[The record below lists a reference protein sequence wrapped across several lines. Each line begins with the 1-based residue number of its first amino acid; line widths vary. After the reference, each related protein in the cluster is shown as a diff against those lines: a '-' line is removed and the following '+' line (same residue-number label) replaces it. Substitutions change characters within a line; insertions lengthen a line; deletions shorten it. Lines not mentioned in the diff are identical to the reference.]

1 MCYRGFRLV
10 RCEVEPYVLRMS
22 DIRESI
28 ISVKS
33 ALAAKSDAGPT
44 PDRPAVAVI
53 EDGLRCRTEGADG
66 WTVVTDM
73 PAAVG
78 GAGAAPTPG
87 WLIRAALASCAA
99 TTIAMRAAELDLPLT
114 RLEVTAE
121 SATDMRGILGVGDG
135 VDPGPVSARLRVRLA
150 AAADEQ
156 RLEELVQWADS
167 HSPVGDCVRRA
178 VPVEL
183 EITAE

>member
-1 MCYRGFRLV
+1 
-10 RCEVEPYVLRMS
+10 MS

-33 ALAAKSDAGPT
+33 ALASKPDAGPA

-53 EDGLRCRTEGADG
+53 EDGLRCRIEGASG

-73 PAAVG
+73 PPAVG
-78 GAGAAPTPG
+78 GEGAAPTPG

-99 TTIAMRAAELDLPLT
+99 TTIAMRAAELDLSLT

-121 SATDMRGILGVGDG
+121 SETDMRGLLGIGEG
-135 VDPGPVSARLRVRLA
+135 VQPGPVSALLRVRLA
-150 AAADEQ
+150 AEAADAQ
-156 RLEELVQWADS
+156 RLEELVVWADS

-183 EITAE
+183 EIAAG

>member
-1 MCYRGFRLV
+1 
-10 RCEVEPYVLRMS
+10 MS

-33 ALAAKSDAGPT
+33 ALASKPDAGPA

-53 EDGLRCRTEGADG
+53 EDGLRCRIEGASG

-73 PAAVG
+73 PPAVG
-78 GAGAAPTPG
+78 GEGAAPTPG

-121 SATDMRGILGVGDG
+121 SETDMRGLLGIGEG
-135 VDPGPVSARLRVRLA
+135 VQPGPVSALLRVRLA
-150 AAADEQ
+150 AEAADAQ
-156 RLEELVQWADS
+156 RLEELVVWADS

-183 EITAE
+183 EIAAG

>member
-1 MCYRGFRLV
+1 
-10 RCEVEPYVLRMS
+10 MS

-28 ISVKS
+28 LNVRSV
-33 ALAAKSDAGPT
+33 LASKPDPGPA
-44 PDRPAVAVI
+44 PDRPATAVI
-53 EDGLRCRTEGADG
+53 EDGLRCRTEGGDG
-66 WTVVTDM
+66 WAVVTDM

-78 GAGAAPTPG
+78 GGAAAPTPG

-99 TTIAMRAAELDLPLT
+99 TTIAMRAAELEIALT

-121 SATDMRGILGVGDG
+121 SETDMRGLLGIGNG
-135 VDPGPVSARLRVRLA
+135 VEPGPARARLRVRI
-150 AAADEQ
+150 AADTADQE
-156 RLEELVQWADS
+156 RLEELVRWADG

-183 EITAE
+183 EIAAG

>member
-1 MCYRGFRLV
+1 MT
-10 RCEVEPYVLRMS
+10 

-33 ALAAKSDAGPT
+33 ALASKTDAGPA
-44 PDRPAVAVI
+44 PDRRAVAVM
-53 EDGLRCRTEGADG
+53 EGGLRCRAEGGDG

-73 PAAVG
+73 PAPVG
-78 GAGAAPTPG
+78 GEGAAPTPG

-99 TTIAMRAAELDLPLT
+99 TTIAMRAAELDLTLT

-121 SATDMRGILGVGDG
+121 SQTDMRGILGVGDG
-135 VDPGPVSARLRVRLA
+135 VEPGPVSALLRVRLA
-150 AAADEQ
+150 AETGDEQ
-156 RLEELVQWADS
+156 QLEELVEWADN

-183 EITAE
+183 EITTE

>member
-1 MCYRGFRLV
+1 
-10 RCEVEPYVLRMS
+10 MS

-33 ALAAKSDAGPT
+33 ALASKPDAGPA

-53 EDGLRCRTEGADG
+53 EDGLRCRIEGASG

-73 PAAVG
+73 PPAVG
-78 GAGAAPTPG
+78 GEGAAPTPG

-99 TTIAMRAAELDLPLT
+99 TTIAMRAAELDLSLT

-121 SATDMRGILGVGDG
+121 SETDMRGLLGIGDG
-135 VDPGPVSARLRVRLA
+135 VQPGPVSALLRVRLA
-150 AAADEQ
+150 AEAADAQ
-156 RLEELVQWADS
+156 RLEELVVWADS

-183 EITAE
+183 EIAAG

>member
-1 MCYRGFRLV
+1 MNAIRDSILNV
-10 RCEVEPYVLRMS
+10 RA
-22 DIRESI
+22 
-28 ISVKS
+28 
-33 ALAAKSDAGPT
+33 ALASKPDAGPA

-53 EDGLRCRTEGADG
+53 EDSLRCRADG
-66 WTVVTDM
+66 GDGWSVVTDM

-78 GAGAAPTPG
+78 GSGTAPTPG

-99 TTIAMRAAELDLPLT
+99 TTIAMRAAELEIHLT

-121 SATDMRGILGVGDG
+121 SETDMRGLLGAGEG
-135 VDPGPVSARLRVRLA
+135 VDPGPASGRLRVRLA
-150 AAADEQ
+150 ADADEQ
-156 RLEELVQWADS
+156 RLEELVEWADS

>member
-1 MCYRGFRLV
+1 MNA
-10 RCEVEPYVLRMS
+10 
-22 DIRESI
+22 IRESI

-33 ALAAKSDAGPT
+33 ALASKPDAGPA

-53 EDGLRCRTEGADG
+53 EDGLRCRTEGTDG
-66 WTVVTDM
+66 WAVVTDM

-78 GAGAAPTPG
+78 GEGAAPTPG

-99 TTIAMRAAELDLPLT
+99 TTIAMRAAELDLQLT

-121 SATDMRGILGVGDG
+121 SETDMRGILGVGDG
-135 VDPGPVSARLRVRLA
+135 VEPGPVSARLRVRLA
-150 AAADEQ
+150 AEAGDEQ
-156 RLEELVQWADS
+156 RLQELVEWADS

-183 EITAE
+183 EITAG

>member
-1 MCYRGFRLV
+1 
-10 RCEVEPYVLRMS
+10 MS

-33 ALAAKSDAGPT
+33 ALTSKPDAGPA

-66 WTVVTDM
+66 WTVITDM

-78 GAGAAPTPG
+78 GEGSAPTPG

-99 TTIAMRAAELDLPLT
+99 TTIAMRAAELDLSLT

-121 SATDMRGILGVGDG
+121 SETDMRGILGVGDG
-135 VDPGPVSARLRVRLA
+135 VEPGPVSALLRVRLA
-150 AAADEQ
+150 AEAGDEQ
-156 RLEELVQWADS
+156 RLEELVEWADS

-183 EITAE
+183 EITAG